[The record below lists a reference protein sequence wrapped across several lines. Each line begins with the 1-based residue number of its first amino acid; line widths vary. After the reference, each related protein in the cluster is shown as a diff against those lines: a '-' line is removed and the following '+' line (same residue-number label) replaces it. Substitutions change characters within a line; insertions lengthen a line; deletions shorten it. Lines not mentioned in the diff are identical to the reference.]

1 MHMQGHEYKNQVS
14 AARIYMH
21 VLYRVEWS
29 LEAQEH
35 YFPEYCF
42 ISMAE
47 NWTAYSEKSTNVFHW
62 KGKVVRVS
70 APIFTRDVE
79 RKLQSLKWI
88 SRRTPRRPFRFDVVI
103 YATEPPKFILLFVL
117 LQCRDQ
123 PYYWWIR
130 NSANDHA
137 KTGISLDNEN

>member
-1 MHMQGHEYKNQVS
+1 MQGLEYKNQVS

-21 VLYRVEWS
+21 VLYSVEWS

-62 KGKVVRVS
+62 NGKVVRVS
-70 APIFTRDVE
+70 ALSSHET
-79 RKLQSLKWI
+79 LKE
-88 SRRTPRRPFRFDVVI
+88 SFKASSEYQDG
-103 YATEPPKFILLFVL
+103 
-117 LQCRDQ
+117 
-123 PYYWWIR
+123 
-130 NSANDHA
+130 H
-137 KTGISLDNEN
+137 LDDLSVSML